1 MLFKKR
7 KKKTNTP
14 NPVKPRLNETSSFA
28 VKEAYNAIRTKLMFS
43 GKGEICPV
51 FAVTSALAGD
61 GKSTNAVSIAVS
73 FALAGQRVLLIDD
86 IVTTGATLSEAAR
99 TLRAAGAADVVCAA
113 LAGRRG
119 NP

>member
-43 GKGEICPV
+43 GKGETCPV

-73 FALAGQRVLLIDD
+73 FALAGQRVLLIDA
-86 IVTTGATLSEAAR
+86 ICASPASTVISTWS
-99 TLRAAGAADVVCAA
+99 RAAA
-113 LAGRRG
+113 
-119 NP
+119 